1 MIKKEIYSKTKRIPN
16 NGILFR
22 YTEKLD
28 GANLVFAK
36 KNGKLHICQRKNIF
50 TLDEMDEMKGKFY
63 RGLEGWLNEHGKEL
77 EEELHEGSAICGEWL
92 GMGAIK
98 YSEPEFDKRWYMFAK
113 ANMDDDYNLYNIMY
127 DHDLFG
133 FPFESEEIPYFLGI
147 VPIIH
152 VCPTTLFYGVVCTV
166 VPNKAILDVIYEQY
180 CDYVKRPVEG
190 IVIEHN
196 NTITKYVRYKD
207 GKPCEYDENEHKN
220 K

>member
-98 YSEPEFDKRWYMFAK
+98 YSEPEFDRRWYMFAK

-127 DHDLFG
+127 DHDLFIY
-133 FPFESEEIPYFLGI
+133 PFNNTEIPSYLGI
-147 VPIIH
+147 VPVIH
-152 VCPTTLFYGVVCTV
+152 ESVQYRPSKVS
-166 VPNKAILDVIYEQY
+166 LDLLYAYY
-180 CDYVKRPVEG
+180 CNLVNRPVEG
-190 IVIEHN
+190 IVIN
-196 NTITKYVRYKD
+196 YDNTVLKYVRYKN
-207 GKPCEYDENEHKN
+207 GKMCDYDENEHKN
-220 K
+220 Q

>member
-1 MIKKEIYSKTKRIPN
+1 MIEKEIYSKTKRIPN

-98 YSEPEFDKRWYMFAK
+98 YSEPEFTKRWYMFAK

-127 DHDLFG
+127 DHSLFG
-133 FPFESEEIPYFLGI
+133 FPFESEEIP
-147 VPIIH
+147 
-152 VCPTTLFYGVVCTV
+152 FYLGVVPV
-166 VPNKAILDVIYEQY
+166 IHEGVQYRPSKVSLDLLYAYY
-180 CDYVKRPVEG
+180 CNLVNRPVEG
-190 IVIEHN
+190 IVIN
-196 NTITKYVRYKD
+196 YDNTVLKYVRYKN
-207 GKPCEYDENEHKN
+207 GKKCEYDADEHKN
-220 K
+220 Q